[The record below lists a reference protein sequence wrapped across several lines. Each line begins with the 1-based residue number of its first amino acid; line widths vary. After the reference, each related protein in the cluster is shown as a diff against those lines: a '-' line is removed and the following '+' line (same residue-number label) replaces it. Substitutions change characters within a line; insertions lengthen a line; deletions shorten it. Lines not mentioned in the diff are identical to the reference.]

1 MLSQTCWG
9 AWHEC
14 YAFGSVNRNIMKVCA
29 HILLHIFFEYI
40 IYNHCTYH
48 MYSMQ
53 IMIDILVPLFYF
65 IVDLYILS
73 LLSGPPNSEM
83 RLSPGPR
90 LQRID
95 GTIRQKYLRG
105 RLCILFL
112 TKALSWPMLPCE
124 AWTST
129 CARQFF
135 CKQQPACT
143 TICLMGRQELR
154 RDAEKANETKTR
166 RSCQNQCV
174 SVSFAKLRIR
184 LERMI
189 PAPDAEFI
197 SQSNLECH
205 KFVSRSCLLKG
216 KCIKAY
222 QVPCC

>member
-1 MLSQTCWG
+1 MCPIISNYGIYSNIESLQITHIVCILHTNNDWRTC
-9 AWHEC
+9 
-14 YAFGSVNRNIMKVCA
+14 
-29 HILLHIFFEYI
+29 IFVLFHFRF
-40 IYNHCTYH
+40 IY
-48 MYSMQ
+48 
-53 IMIDILVPLFYF
+53 LF
-65 IVDLYILS
+65 S
-73 LLSGPPNSEM
+73 SGRPNSEM

-112 TKALSWPMLPCE
+112 TKALSWLMLPCE
-124 AWTST
+124 AWTRS

-154 RDAEKANETKTR
+154 RDAEKANKTKTR
-166 RSCQNQCV
+166 RSWQNECV

-197 SQSNLECH
+197 SQPNLECH